1 MPLYEFRCDDC
12 EEEFEKLVR
21 SASAIDDVI
30 CPNCSSRKV
39 TKRMSAFAAPVS
51 GTRSGLSS
59 TSTSSCS
66 TGST

>member
-21 SASAIDDVI
+21 SASAVHEVD
-30 CPNCSSRKV
+30 CPSCGSRKV
-39 TKRMSAFAAPVS
+39 TKRMSAFAAQVT
-51 GTRSGLSS
+51 GTRSNLGRASAS
-59 TSTSSCS
+59 DCS

>member
-21 SASAIDDVI
+21 SASAINEVN
-30 CPNCSSRKV
+30 CPNCSSQRV
-39 TKRMSAFAAPVS
+39 TKRMSAFASQVS
-51 GTRSGLSS
+51 GTRSSFGH
-59 TSTSSCS
+59 TSAPSCS